1 MHPHNQHSTRLLLG
15 ILLATIGAF
24 GAVPTSGTLA
34 AAGGRAPVARSAKT
48 ISVNEHGALH
58 LTSKHGFT
66 LNEQGTATGSIS
78 GPIKVQ
84 LKIVSTSRV
93 TAEVT
98 VYPKGG
104 SITGRGTGSYHK
116 GGTIDSFSGSM
127 VVEGGSGSYAH
138 AQGTG
143 LSFGGTI
150 SQSNDAITV
159 YVNGKFTD

>member
-1 MHPHNQHSTRLLLG
+1 MHTQIQHPGKTLLS
-15 ILLATIGAF
+15 LLAATSVSF
-24 GAVPTSGTLA
+24 GAMVTSETLA
-34 AAGGRAPVARSAKT
+34 AAGGRAPVAHSAKAL
-48 ISVNEHGALH
+48 SVDDHGALH
-58 LTSKHGFT
+58 LVSKHGFT
-66 LNEQGTATGSIS
+66 LNEQGTASGSIS

-116 GGTIDSFSGSM
+116 GAATDSFSGSM
-127 VVEGGSGSYAH
+127 TVKGGSGSYAH
-138 AQGTG
+138 AQGAD

-159 YVNGKFTD
+159 YVNGKLTN

>member
-1 MHPHNQHSTRLLLG
+1 MHPHNHYSTRLLLG
-15 ILLATIGAF
+15 ILAATIGSF
-24 GAVPTSGTLA
+24 GAVGASGTFA
-34 AAGGRAPVARSAKT
+34 SADGRPPVARSAKT
-48 ISVNEHGALH
+48 VSVNEHGALH
-58 LTSKHGFT
+58 LVSKHGFT
-66 LNEQGTATGSIS
+66 LNEQGTASGSIS

-116 GGTIDSFSGSM
+116 GGATDSFSGSM
-127 VVEGGSGSYAH
+127 AVEGGSGSYAH
-138 AQGTG
+138 AQGAG

-159 YVNGKFTD
+159 YVNGKLTD

>member
-1 MHPHNQHSTRLLLG
+1 MHPHNHHSTRLLLG
-15 ILLATIGAF
+15 VLVVTIGTF
-24 GAVPTSGTLA
+24 GAVLTSGTLA
-34 AAGGRAPVARSAKT
+34 AADGRAPVGRSAKT
-48 ISVNEHGALH
+48 LSVNEHGALH
-58 LTSKHGFT
+58 LISKHGFT
-66 LNEQGTATGSIS
+66 LNEQGTASGSIS

-98 VYPKGG
+98 FYPKGG

-116 GGTIDSFSGSM
+116 GGASDSFSGSM
-127 VVEGGSGSYAH
+127 TVADGSGSYAH

-159 YVNGKFTD
+159 YVNGKLTD